1 MDKDRVIEKNKQAL
15 SHDVVQV
22 RNFKKQKSK
31 LVITQ
36 DTNYHSG
43 YQEIADDTKFI
54 REIRGEMISYPDVTI
69 FMYHALSWGLFRGLL
84 NRKDVPFISLFV
96 DTTFEVTDGDVTVLV
111 TRFVEF
117 SESPVFPLA
126 TMIHERKLGETHRLF
141 WQKLASLFLYSI
153 VLTWSSLPRVKMDY
167 RDSIAIL
174 KTLVIIHRDG
184 NLKKPWSI
192 TTLLFQWLLKL
203 IGLPGNAGRLH

>member
-1 MDKDRVIEKNKQAL
+1 MIEKNKQAL

-141 WQKLASLFLYSI
+141 WQKVMQPFLQLVHASNIYIVSDEEEALFVVQRNLCRTHASI
-153 VLTWSSLPRVKMDY
+153 V
-167 RDSIAIL
+167 AG
-174 KTLVIIHRDG
+174 II
-184 NLKKPWSI
+184 
-192 TTLLFQWLLKL
+192 
-203 IGLPGNAGRLH
+203 

>member
-1 MDKDRVIEKNKQAL
+1 MIEKNKQAL

-69 FMYHALSWGLFRGLL
+69 FMYHALSW
-84 NRKDVPFISLFV
+84 
-96 DTTFEVTDGDVTVLV
+96 
-111 TRFVEF
+111 
-117 SESPVFPLA
+117 
-126 TMIHERKLGETHRLF
+126 
-141 WQKLASLFLYSI
+141 
-153 VLTWSSLPRVKMDY
+153 
-167 RDSIAIL
+167 
-174 KTLVIIHRDG
+174 
-184 NLKKPWSI
+184 
-192 TTLLFQWLLKL
+192 
-203 IGLPGNAGRLH
+203 